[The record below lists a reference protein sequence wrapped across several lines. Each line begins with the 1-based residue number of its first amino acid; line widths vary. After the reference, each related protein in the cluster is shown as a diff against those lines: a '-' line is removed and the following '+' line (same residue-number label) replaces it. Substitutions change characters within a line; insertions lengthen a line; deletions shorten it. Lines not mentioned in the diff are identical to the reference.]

1 MTRMIKSISLF
12 VGLFS
17 LAAPL
22 SSQGEGSVQDPKE
35 TTLQQ
40 IEKTPQ
46 AFKNLAVRF
55 EGHFRGIGALHNAFF
70 TRFTRADFVNFE
82 VWGISKK
89 LWVKEDFDNPTPTF
103 FVDKRNNKVID
114 LLSNLKRYQKIACT
128 GIIRNVFRGKP
139 WFEISQVEVLPSKL
153 NTATL
158 ARMVRA
164 RRLMERRRWKQAG
177 NEFNMAFAPGLD
189 NEVKGWIHYYLGVCL
204 MRVGNAKRA
213 SEQFQRSMALLAH
226 PEVAKDQITLLRQN
240 PKAVVDQ
247 HVDGVN
253 IPKKDRPMWE
263 AVENSKAKTGRI
275 GARAKAP
282 KAKASQPAKPG
293 K

>member
-1 MTRMIKSISLF
+1 MIKSISLF
-12 VGLFS
+12 VGFLSF
-17 LAAPL
+17 AAPL
-22 SSQGEGSVQDPKE
+22 PSQGEGSVQEPKD
-35 TTLQQ
+35 TTLSL

-82 VWGISKK
+82 VWGITKK

-103 FVDKRNNKVID
+103 FVDKRNDQVID
-114 LLSNLKRYQKIACT
+114 LLSKLKRYQKIACT
-128 GIIRNVFRGKP
+128 GIVRNVFRGKA
-139 WFEISQVEVLPSKL
+139 WFEISKIEVLPSKL

-158 ARMVRA
+158 TRMVRA

-189 NEVKGWIHYYLGVCL
+189 NEVKGWIHYYLGICL
-204 MRVGNAKRA
+204 MRVGNAESA
-213 SEQFQRSMALLAH
+213 SSQFQRSLALLKN
-226 PEVAKDQITLLRQN
+226 PSIAKDQMNLLRQN

-247 HVDGVN
+247 HIEGIN
-253 IPKKDRPMWE
+253 IPKKNRPMWE
-263 AVENSKAKTGRI
+263 AVESSKAQTGRV
-275 GARAKAP
+275 GAKIQTP
-282 KAKASQPAKPG
+282 KAKSAQPAKPS